1 MNKPVRGLIEG
12 KLVLVVIDAP
22 GKAFPRIA
30 QLVEAAR
37 KHAVPIV
44 FANAAHNAAVVG
56 TGPPPTE
63 SATPPDES
71 PARPDEYV
79 IRPRRHS
86 VFFGTELPIL
96 LKELGTSTVILAG
109 GETNT
114 SVHYSFLDAHQY
126 DYFCRV
132 VEDCVEGSSPQAHEG
147 ALRAMEYM
155 QAGARRTCD
164 EVIAALGAVRHAAA
178 PVPARAPAPAT
189 AAAPSATRAPLI
201 IGKPVLLVIDL
212 QGDISTPRHDPLR
225 DFPMPDY
232 EVYMQRVPALIAA
245 ARACNV
251 PIVYMQEVHHPSMID
266 FGRELDGFERVH
278 CLENALR
285 TAIVPEVDRRPD
297 DYWVRKRRYS
307 SFFDTDLDI
316 LLRGLE
322 ATTLLMVGGFSDVC
336 VHYTFADAHQRDYVC
351 RVVED
356 CVAGS
361 SQSAHE
367 AALAAMGQ
375 VQPDSRC
382 VRDELIVALQA
393 WMAAPG

>member
-1 MNKPVRGLIEG
+1 MNRPIRGLIEG
-12 KLVLVVIDAP
+12 KPVLVVIDAHR
-22 GKAFPRIA
+22 KVFPRIA
-30 QLVEAAR
+30 DLIEAAR
-37 KHAVPIV
+37 RHRVPII
-44 FANAAHNAAVVG
+44 FANAADNETAVAA
-56 TGPPPTE
+56 GPMPGE
-63 SATPPDES
+63 SATHPKKSAPW
-71 PARPDEYV
+71 PDEYV

-96 LKELGTSTVILAG
+96 LQELGAGTVILAG

-114 SVHYSFLDAHQY
+114 CVHYSFLDAHQY

-155 QAGARRTCD
+155 QTGARRTCD
-164 EVIAALGAVRHAAA
+164 EVIPALGAACHAAA
-178 PVPARAPAPAT
+178 PVPVQTSAT
-189 AAAPSATRAPLI
+189 STTRAPLI
-201 IGKPVLLVIDL
+201 VGKPVLLVIDL

-278 CLENALR
+278 CLENAPR

-307 SFFDTDLDI
+307 SFFDTDLEI
-316 LLRGLE
+316 LLRGLK

-336 VHYTFADAHQRDYVC
+336 VHYAFADAHQRDYVC

-361 SQSAHE
+361 SRSAHE
-367 AALAAMGQ
+367 TALAAMEHL
-375 VQPDSRC
+375 QPDSRC
-382 VRDELIVALQA
+382 VRDELIVALRSWVA
-393 WMAAPG
+393 TAASG

>member
-1 MNKPVRGLIEG
+1 MNRPVRGLIEG
-12 KLVLVVIDAP
+12 RPVLVVIDSQR
-22 GKAFPRIA
+22 KASSRIA
-30 QLVEAAR
+30 NLVAAAR
-37 KHAVPIV
+37 KYAVPIV
-44 FANAAHNAAVVG
+44 FANASDNHTAVG
-56 TGPPPTE
+56 SGSPPN
-63 SATPPDES
+63 
-71 PARPDEYV
+71 EYV

-96 LKELGTSTVILAG
+96 LHELGARTVILAG

-114 SVHYSFLDAHQY
+114 GVHYSFLDAHQY

-147 ALRAMEYM
+147 AMRAMEYM
-155 QAGARRTCD
+155 QTGARRKCD
-164 EVIAALGAVRHAAA
+164 EVIAALGEARDAAQSTQ
-178 PVPARAPAPAT
+178 APAPISAMI
-189 AAAPSATRAPLI
+189 AAPSATRASLI
-201 IGKPVLLVIDL
+201 VGKPVLLVIDL

-245 ARACNV
+245 ARACKV

-278 CLENALR
+278 CLENAPR

-336 VHYTFADAHQRDYVC
+336 VHYAFADAHQRDYVC
-351 RVVED
+351 RVVDD

-361 SQSAHE
+361 SRSAHE
-367 AALAAMGQ
+367 AALAAMEHL
-375 VQPDSRC
+375 QPGSRC
-382 VRDELIVALQA
+382 ARDELIVALQA
-393 WMAAPG
+393 WGAGTAASG